1 MFMGLA
7 ETITND
13 IKTAMKS
20 GDKVTLNVLRMLK
33 SDFKY
38 KEIELGR
45 EMTEDD
51 FMAVV
56 NSSAKKRR
64 DAMVEYERGGRADL
78 VAKEKAELDV
88 LVKYLPQQLS
98 EKELEQ
104 IIEEAIAECGA
115 STPAEIGK
123 VMKTVMPRVKGR
135 ADGRVINELVSS
147 KLNK

>member
-1 MFMGLA
+1 MGLA
-7 ETITND
+7 EKIIDN

-20 GDKVTLNVLRMLK
+20 GDKLALEVLRMLK

-45 EMTEDD
+45 EMTENDYMD
-51 FMAVV
+51 VLQSA
-56 NSSAKKRR
+56 AKKRR
-64 DAMVEYERGGRADL
+64 DAIEGFAKGGRDDL

-88 LVKYLPQQLS
+88 ISGYLPQQLS
-98 EKELEQ
+98 DEELEE
-104 IIEEAIAECGA
+104 IIEEVMAEVGA
-115 STPAEIGK
+115 STSADIGA

-135 ADGRVINELVSS
+135 ADGRKIKEFVSQ